1 MKQVTIKN
9 AKGTGILTRDD
20 NGQWSI
26 EVNGKHGSS
35 LYYTD
40 DQVKSIIAKSQANG
54 DSVEVI

>member
-20 NGQWSI
+20 NGKWSI

-35 LYYTD
+35 LYHTD
-40 DQVKSIIAKSQANG
+40 DQVKAIIAKSQANG